1 MAAKKTDAEMI
12 ASLLERLKL
21 VVAVSDDVAIENK
34 LQIQPML
41 KDLAGMLA
49 LPEAEQDHS
58 RVGAYFGSLLDA
70 SEEDPNAMALLGAV
84 RNFVSYL

>member
-1 MAAKKTDAEMI
+1 MKAKKSDAEMI

-41 KDLAGMLA
+41 KDLAGMLES
-49 LPEAEQDHS
+49 PESAQDQA
-58 RVGAYFGSLLDA
+58 RVGAYFSSLLEA